1 MKEAFKKA
9 LTDAL
14 REDLPKV
21 REASIFTDKGRIFLD
36 AAALDY
42 GAAVNSDNQ
51 IIKEDGTVMSEKD
64 PDYKNIVEAAKKQAR
79 HCQMPMAHTRSR
91 RLISQNPE
99 PHYPAEY

>member
-1 MKEAFKKA
+1 MMKEAFKKA

-42 GAAVNSDNQ
+42 GAAVNSDKQ

-79 HCQMPMAHTRSR
+79 SESPIGRD
-91 RLISQNPE
+91 LIGS
-99 PHYPAEY
+99 